1 MRISSLQIFDIANR
15 SMTDLNGAITKTQEQ
30 ISSGKRVITP
40 ADDPVASTKILQL
53 NEELANVKQYAS
65 NINAARNSL
74 SLSETNL
81 SGVTD
86 LIHRIQELAISAGNT
101 ATLSKNEY
109 EAFASEVD
117 SRLQELLNLVN
128 TRNANGDHIFAGF
141 KSRTQPFTGDALS
154 GFRYNGDE
162 GQQHIKVA
170 NNSYIAA
177 TDSGKYAFTDIQ
189 SSENTISTYLSPFNT
204 SEPPIKISVGR
215 VVDQK
220 IYDDFYPEDIV
231 ITFNPDGN
239 IVPQG
244 KNFTATEKSTGRILL
259 ENQPYVPGK
268 EVEVSGV
275 AVKISGNPV
284 SGVAATPAT
293 QFFGA
298 QSVTGTFDF
307 TASPQTIQ
315 VRVGGITQ
323 ALVLDTNITST
334 ADLAANLNDVANG
347 NAGRLAALGIRVD
360 AQGFHMDKGI
370 NFSISN
376 GSAAVDTVMGL
387 QTLAGS
393 QSVDGVLTKPGDRAF
408 IDSSNRQDILTTL
421 ARFSE
426 TLKAYDGSPESR
438 RAITQTVASTLGNLN
453 FAQTAV
459 LNVVST
465 IGARVN
471 TLDSTDSQH
480 LDTQVVGQKVLS
492 DISNLDYA
500 EAATRLSQQ
509 SMVLEATQQTF
520 IRVSQ
525 LTLFSK
531 L

>member
-15 SMTDLNGAITKTQEQ
+15 SMSDLNGSITKTQEQ

-53 NEELANVKQYAS
+53 NEELANVKQYAT
-65 NINAARNSL
+65 NISSARNSL
-74 SLSETNL
+74 SLSETSLN
-81 SGVTD
+81 GVTD

-109 EAFASEVD
+109 AAFASEVD
-117 SRLQELLNLVN
+117 SRLQELMNLVN
-128 TRNANGDHIFAGF
+128 TKNANGDHIFAGY
-141 KSRTQPFTGDALS
+141 KSKTQPFTGDALS

-170 NNSYIAA
+170 NNTFIPA
-177 TDSGKYAFTDIQ
+177 TDSGKDAFMDIE
-189 SSENTISTYLSPFNT
+189 SSANTINTYVSPSNE
-204 SEPPIKISVGR
+204 SDPPIKISVGR

-220 IYDDFYPEDIV
+220 VYDDFYPEDIV

-244 KNFTATEKSTGRILL
+244 KNFTATEKSTGRVLL
-259 ENQPYVPGK
+259 DSQPYVPGQ
-268 EVEVSGV
+268 EVTVSGV

-284 SGVAATPAT
+284 SGVAAVPAT
-293 QFFGA
+293 QLFGS
-298 QSVTGTFDF
+298 QSVAGAFDF
-307 TASPQTIQ
+307 SASPQSVQI
-315 VRVGGITQ
+315 RVGGITQ
-323 ALVLDTNITST
+323 TLVLDANINNTV
-334 ADLAANLNDVANG
+334 DLAATLNSAANG
-347 NAGRLAALGIRVD
+347 NANRLAALGIRVD

-376 GSAAVDTVMGL
+376 GSAAIDTVMGL
-387 QTLAGS
+387 PSATGT
-393 QSVDGVLTKPGDRAF
+393 QSIDGELTKPGDRAF
-408 IDSSNRQDILTTL
+408 VDSSNRQDILTTL

-426 TLKAYDGSPESR
+426 TLKAYDGSTQSR
-438 RAITQTVASTLGNLN
+438 NAVTDVVAATLGNLT
-453 FAQTAV
+453 FAQTSV

-465 IGARVN
+465 IGARMN

-492 DISNLDYA
+492 DLSNLDYA